1 MRNILASNWWS
12 VVTRGVIAI
21 LFGIFTFAMPG
32 IALAAWVLLFGAYAL
47 FDGVMSIT
55 GAIKAGHAN
64 ERWRSLVLAGIAGI
78 AAATVTVL
86 WPAITALTLVYVIA
100 AWAVVMGVFE
110 IVAAVRLRKHIEGE
124 WLLALGGIASLL
136 FGMLLIFSP
145 LAGALAI
152 TLWFGAYAIVS
163 GVVLIALGLRL
174 RTWGKDISAGPPFA
188 IPAH

>member
-12 VVTRGVIAI
+12 VVIRGVIAI
-21 LFGIFTFAMPG
+21 LFGLFTFAMPG
-32 IALAAWVLLFGAYAL
+32 ITLAAWVLLFGAYAL
-47 FDGVMSIT
+47 FDGVMNMT
-55 GAIKAGHAN
+55 GAAKAAHGH
-64 ERWRSLVLAGIAGI
+64 ERWGSLLLAGICGI

-86 WPAITALTLVYVIA
+86 WPAITALVLVYVIA
-100 AWAVVMGVFE
+100 AWAVVTGVFE

-136 FGMLLIFSP
+136 FGMLLVFSP

-174 RTWGKDISAGPPFA
+174 RNFSRDISAGPPIA